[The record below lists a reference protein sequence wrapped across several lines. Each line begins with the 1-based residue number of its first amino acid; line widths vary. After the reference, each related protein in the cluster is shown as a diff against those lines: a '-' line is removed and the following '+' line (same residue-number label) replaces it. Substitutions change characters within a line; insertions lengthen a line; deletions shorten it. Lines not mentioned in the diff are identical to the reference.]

1 MIHSKFNKDF
11 KKVIK
16 EYEELYKDFSSQKY
30 DCWKRSVSRLKE
42 DYGEDV
48 YWFVEREKDIDIIGN
63 NKIAF
68 VSDKFTKII
77 LPIIITF
84 LTSSIVA
91 QIGAL
96 KNICIIAAI
105 TLTFVALVITIIT
118 NVYFNKNYAIK
129 EKFYDDCLD
138 ILRN

>member
-48 YWFVEREKDIDIIGN
+48 YWFVEWERDIDIIGN

>member
-16 EYEELYKDFSSQKY
+16 EYRELYKDFSSQKY
-30 DCWKRSVSRLKE
+30 KHWKHSVIKLKE
-42 DYGEDV
+42 DYGEAV
-48 YWFVEREKDIDIIGN
+48 YWFLEREKDIDIIGN

-91 QIGAL
+91 QIGVL

-105 TLTFVALVITIIT
+105 MLTFVALVITIIT

-129 EKFYDDCLD
+129 EKFYGDCLD
-138 ILRN
+138 ILRD

>member
-1 MIHSKFNKDF
+1 MLCSKFNKDF

-63 NKIAF
+63 SKIAF

-118 NVYFNKNYAIK
+118 NVFFNKNYAIK

>member
-48 YWFVEREKDIDIIGN
+48 YWFVEREKDIDIIRN
-63 NKIAF
+63 SKIAF

>member
-48 YWFVEREKDIDIIGN
+48 YWFVERERDIDIIGN

>member
-63 NKIAF
+63 SKIAF
-68 VSDKFTKII
+68 VSAKFTKII